1 MVNSNFQQI
10 LKEKI
15 EDLFIS
21 LPPNTPTFEL
31 TITKGNEQQF
41 TIQFKSLNDTV
52 KNEKPKKINPVGLHD
67 LFW

>member
-1 MVNSNFQQI
+1 MVNSNFQRM

-15 EDLFIS
+15 ENLLIG
-21 LPPNTPTFEL
+21 LPPNTPAFEL
-31 TITKGNEQQF
+31 KITKGNEQQF

-52 KNEKPKKINPVGLHD
+52 KKGNSMKINPVGLHD